1 MAGFDD
7 LLSSSRHPFEAN
19 PFANPFDKPRSSS
32 PDPWSTFGQQE
43 QEHEAY
49 AAGFE
54 EFQTSDESAHDV
66 VEHEAHSPRKFHE
79 HEGEELKDTRSPSET
94 QSTDGVSEESETDAL
109 DRDLQNP
116 GFRESISTDDHEIAE
131 DVRARSHSPEKFA
144 AGYDGS
150 NPTVDAPLQ
159 SSTPKPSTPPPSTK
173 VERTQPYSSPTP
185 ASAKQ
190 FVSPLESPG
199 PGVVAAFSSLAL
211 GGENTCTGGWQDP
224 PAEYTAPASQKS
236 EDARRNES
244 VELTSEAAKE
254 GQPASREGSG
264 ARPFF
269 SISVEDPQKVGDA
282 IRPYILYTVH
292 TKTNSPLFSKSS
304 FSVLRRYSDFLWLY
318 EMLCLNNPGVIVPP
332 VPEKN
337 PFGRFDNLFVQQRRL
352 ALEIC
357 IQKMASHPVL
367 VKDLDFRLF
376 LESDTFALDIKHR
389 KTEMAQDRGGIL
401 SSIGQTLTGSKFL
414 EVDDWF
420 DKKKAY
426 LDGLESQLKGLVK
439 AIDSVSKQREELAI
453 GTGEFSL
460 SITELSESDLSKEL
474 CHSLSALGIAEK
486 KAQNLQHTQAQE
498 DTITLMTAVE
508 EYSRIIN
515 SVRMAFASRVRCH
528 SQWQNAESELRRVKQ
543 SYERARSQGRIP
555 QERTG
560 HALAQIA
567 EAERRAVD
575 AKHEFERC
583 SRLVKTEFSRFEE
596 ERIDDFKKALE
607 SFLEGMIERQLEL
620 VRAWEGYQ
628 ELLLKKVDVKP
639 ATQGSEENPVAAS
652 NSAS

>member
-1 MAGFDD
+1 MDGFDD
-7 LLSSSRHPFEAN
+7 LLSSSRHPFEDN

-43 QEHEAY
+43 QEHEAH
-49 AAGFE
+49 ATGFE

-66 VEHEAHSPRKFHE
+66 FGHETHSPRKFHE

-94 QSTDGVSEESETDAL
+94 QSTDGVSGESETDAR
-109 DRDLQNP
+109 DGDLQSP
-116 GFRESISTDDHEIAE
+116 GFRESISTDDHEISE
-131 DVRARSHSPEKFA
+131 DVHVRSPSLEKFA
-144 AGYDGS
+144 ASYDGS
-150 NPTVDAPLQ
+150 NPTVGTPLQ
-159 SSTPKPSTPPPSTK
+159 SSTPEPSTPPPSTK
-173 VERTQPYSSPTP
+173 VERTQPCSSPTP

-199 PGVVAAFSSLAL
+199 AGVVAAFASLAL
-211 GGENTCTGGWQDP
+211 GGESTGGWQDT

-236 EDARRNES
+236 EDARRDES
-244 VELTSEAAKE
+244 VELASEAAKE
-254 GQPASREGSG
+254 PAPGEESG

-269 SISVEDPQKVGDA
+269 SISVEDPQKVGDP

-357 IQKMASHPVL
+357 IQKIASHPVL
-367 VKDLDFRLF
+367 IKDPDFRLF

-426 LDGLESQLKGLVK
+426 LDGLESQLKSLVK

-460 SITELSESDLSKEL
+460 SIAELSESDLSKEL
-474 CHSLSALGIAEK
+474 CHSLSALGIVEK
-486 KAQNLQHTQAQE
+486 KAQDLQHTQAQE
-498 DTITLMTAVE
+498 DTITFMTTVE

-543 SYERARSQGRIP
+543 SYERARNQGRIP

-560 HALAQIA
+560 HSLAQIA

-596 ERIDDFKKALE
+596 ERIGDFKKALE

-628 ELLLKKVDVKP
+628 ELLLKKVNAKP
-639 ATQGSEENPVAAS
+639 ATQGSEENPVAA
-652 NSAS
+652 NISAS